1 VKIWFQA
8 FACKCNLYRYTEVIL
23 YCGTGGII
31 GDESEGYVNGL
42 QTASLIA
49 AHELAERGWGCE
61 SIKHMAGGFG
71 MWDEVEG
78 FDCGEVDDE

>member
-1 VKIWFQA
+1 MIA
-8 FACKCNLYRYTEVIL
+8 
-23 YCGTGGII
+23 I
-31 GDESEGYVNGL
+31 GRPVVTLANGEEDKGYANSL

-61 SIKHMAGGFG
+61 HIKHMAGGLG

-78 FDCGEVDDE
+78 FDCGEVEEE